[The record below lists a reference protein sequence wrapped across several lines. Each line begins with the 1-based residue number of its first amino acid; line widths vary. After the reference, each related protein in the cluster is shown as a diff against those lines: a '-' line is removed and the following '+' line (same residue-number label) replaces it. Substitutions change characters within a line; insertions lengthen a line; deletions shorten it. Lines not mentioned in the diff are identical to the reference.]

1 MRKRKKMLEYEVIVS
16 ASHGDVTA
24 INKILRH
31 YEGYINALASRK
43 VHDDD
48 GRTYIMVDAELK
60 RRLETKL
67 IMKVLEFKIA

>member
-48 GRTYIMVDAELK
+48 GHASWSMRN
-60 RRLETKL
+60 
-67 IMKVLEFKIA
+67 